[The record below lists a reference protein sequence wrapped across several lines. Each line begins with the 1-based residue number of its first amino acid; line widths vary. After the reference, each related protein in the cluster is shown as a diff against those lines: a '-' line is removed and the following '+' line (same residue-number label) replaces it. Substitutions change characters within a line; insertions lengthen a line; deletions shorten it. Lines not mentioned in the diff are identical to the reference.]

1 MKKTTIAIFLFGM
14 TLATETYAQTEPY
27 RNPNLSPKERAA
39 DLLKRLTLKEK
50 ISLMENSSPAVERL
64 DIKPYSWW
72 NEALHGVARN
82 GLATVYPITMG
93 MASSFDVETVE
104 HIYSTISDE
113 ARAKFHEARRQGH
126 YGRGYEGLTFW
137 TPNVNIFRDPRWGRG
152 QETWGEDPYLTS
164 CMGVAVV
171 KGLQGP
177 EDAKY
182 DKLHACAKH
191 FAVHSGPEALR
202 HSFNIE
208 NLDPRDLW
216 ETYLPAFKALVQ
228 EADVKEVMCAYQRFE
243 GEPCCGS
250 NRLLQQILRD
260 EWGFKYLVV
269 SDCGAIS
276 DFYHKGHHETHPDA
290 ATASAAAVSSGTD
303 LECGWGGD
311 YRQLDKAVK
320 KGLITEQRIDTSLR
334 LILEA
339 RFALGE
345 MDPDSIV
352 AWSRISIDTVDC
364 ETHRRLALDAAHMS
378 MVLLHNNGV
387 LPLSKE
393 NGRIAVVGPNAANQ
407 VMQWGNYAGRPS
419 YTYTILDGIR
429 QKAGNIIYEE
439 GCGLL
444 ENKMLE
450 SHFDELTHDGKPG
463 MKGTYWNKMEM
474 KGKVAATQ
482 ELPTPI
488 DMNNGG
494 NTVFAPGVGMQHF
507 TAKYEGTFRPKETA
521 TYHLTLEGD
530 DGFRVYVNGKKV
542 IDCWNRRGMQKREY
556 ALEAVAG
563 KAYDIKIEYIQK
575 ENEAVLKFDLG
586 IYRQIPPETVVEKV
600 KDAETVIFVGGI
612 SPALEGEEMNH
623 INLAGF
629 AGGDRTS
636 IELPQVQRDILQTLK
651 KAGKKVVFVNCSGSA
666 MALTPELES
675 CDAILQA
682 WYPGQAGGLAVADV
696 LFGDYNPGGKLP
708 VTFYKNTAQLP
719 DFNDY
724 SMKGRTYRYMK
735 ETPLFPFGY
744 GLSYTTFGI
753 SNGRLD
759 NTSVKA
765 GTSVTFTAR
774 VENTGKRDGAEVLQV
789 YIHKTG
795 DTDGPQKSLRG
806 FRRVELKAGEGRDV
820 SIELKPEAFE
830 FFDPSSNTMRIMP
843 GKYEI
848 HYGNSS
854 DTPSQNRL
862 EVELL

>member
-27 RNPNLSPKERAA
+27 RNPNLSPQERAE

-93 MASSFDVETVE
+93 MASSFDTEAVE
-104 HIYSTISDE
+104 HIYSTVSDE

-171 KGLQGP
+171 KGLQGRG
-177 EDAKY
+177 DAKY

-320 KGLITEQRIDTSLR
+320 KGLITKQRIDTSLR
-334 LILEA
+334 RILEA

-345 MDPDSIV
+345 MDPDY
-352 AWSRISIDTVDC
+352 TVG
-364 ETHRRLALDAAHMS
+364 TMKP
-378 MVLLHNNGV
+378 M
-387 LPLSKE
+387 PTF
-393 NGRIAVVGPNAANQ
+393 
-407 VMQWGNYAGRPS
+407 MF
-419 YTYTILDGIR
+419 
-429 QKAGNIIYEE
+429 
-439 GCGLL
+439 GLKL
-444 ENKMLE
+444 
-450 SHFDELTHDGKPG
+450 
-463 MKGTYWNKMEM
+463 
-474 KGKVAATQ
+474 
-482 ELPTPI
+482 
-488 DMNNGG
+488 
-494 NTVFAPGVGMQHF
+494 
-507 TAKYEGTFRPKETA
+507 
-521 TYHLTLEGD
+521 
-530 DGFRVYVNGKKV
+530 GFKS
-542 IDCWNRRGMQKREY
+542 W
-556 ALEAVAG
+556 
-563 KAYDIKIEYIQK
+563 
-575 ENEAVLKFDLG
+575 
-586 IYRQIPPETVVEKV
+586 
-600 KDAETVIFVGGI
+600 KD
-612 SPALEGEEMNH
+612 
-623 INLAGF
+623 
-629 AGGDRTS
+629 
-636 IELPQVQRDILQTLK
+636 
-651 KAGKKVVFVNCSGSA
+651 
-666 MALTPELES
+666 
-675 CDAILQA
+675 
-682 WYPGQAGGLAVADV
+682 
-696 LFGDYNPGGKLP
+696 
-708 VTFYKNTAQLP
+708 
-719 DFNDY
+719 
-724 SMKGRTYRYMK
+724 
-735 ETPLFPFGY
+735 
-744 GLSYTTFGI
+744 
-753 SNGRLD
+753 
-759 NTSVKA
+759 
-765 GTSVTFTAR
+765 
-774 VENTGKRDGAEVLQV
+774 
-789 YIHKTG
+789 
-795 DTDGPQKSLRG
+795 
-806 FRRVELKAGEGRDV
+806 
-820 SIELKPEAFE
+820 
-830 FFDPSSNTMRIMP
+830 
-843 GKYEI
+843 
-848 HYGNSS
+848 
-854 DTPSQNRL
+854 
-862 EVELL
+862 